1 MKLRIEGEV
10 QAGRLWIAYGWV
22 PLVLMAPREMPAGS
36 SEQGDGE
43 YAKTLDGCRVVCL
56 SKELS
61 AGGKG
66 EGS

>member
-1 MKLRIEGEV
+1 MRLRKEGEM
-10 QAGRLWIAYGWV
+10 QAGRLWIANGWV
-22 PLVLMAPREMPAGS
+22 PLVLLAPREMPAAS

-43 YAKTLDGCRVVCL
+43 YAKALDGCRVVCL
-56 SKELS
+56 SEELS